1 MQEERFGQRDI
12 SYSAWHRTAS
22 LRRYLGEDLAATLKC
37 CDLDHSIWIEHA
49 DGTKEPIL
57 LIETAMDVGQDWKAT
72 TVLRQLAKRANL
84 PAYCVLYSRSNAS
97 NEGDVRFADI
107 DSFRVRRVWPDPDSD
122 WTELSPQQWAER
134 LLIIRARG
142 AAKLDR
148 ETKTGVIEPL
158 KLGLKPYIPGTQ

>member
-1 MQEERFGQRDI
+1 MQEERFGWRDS

-57 LIETAMDVGQDWKAT
+57 LIETAMDVGQDQKTT
-72 TVLRQLAKRANL
+72 TVLRQLAKRASL
-84 PAYCVLYSRSNAS
+84 PAYCVLYRRSKTANV
-97 NEGDVRFADI
+97 GDLRFTDI
-107 DSFRVRRVWPDPDSD
+107 DSFRIRRVWPDPESE
-122 WTELSPQQWAER
+122 WTDLTPQQWAER

-148 ETKTGVIEPL
+148 ETKSGVIEAPRL
-158 KLGLKPYIPGTQ
+158 AYKAYVPGTQ

>member
-1 MQEERFGQRDI
+1 MQEERYGWRDS

-49 DGTKEPIL
+49 DGSKEPIL
-57 LIETAMDVGQDWKAT
+57 LIETAMDVGQDWKAAS
-72 TVLRQLAKRANL
+72 VLKQLAKRANL
-84 PAYCVLYSRSNAS
+84 PAYCVLYRRAKAQ
-97 NEGDVRFADI
+97 NEADGRFADI
-107 DSFRVRRVWPDPDSD
+107 EGFRIRRVWPDPEHG
-122 WTELSPQQWAER
+122 WTECSPQQWAER

-148 ETKTGVIEPL
+148 EMQSGMIEPPHL
-158 KLGLKPYIPGTQ
+158 SRKKYVPGTQ